1 MSKLGE
7 SRTWSVRSLNVS
19 EPQVPDLGN
28 SLITVMALS
37 VLLVNSE
44 ISCVESESL
53 LVLGTCV
60 IQKGAEK
67 TDGHNLK
74 CWG

>member
-1 MSKLGE
+1 MSKLGK
-7 SRTWSVRSLNVS
+7 SRMWSLRSLNVS
-19 EPQVPDLGN
+19 EPQVPYLGN
-28 SLITVMALS
+28 TLIAVMALS

-53 LVLGTCV
+53 LFLGTCV

-67 TDGHNLK
+67 TDGHYLK
-74 CWG
+74 C